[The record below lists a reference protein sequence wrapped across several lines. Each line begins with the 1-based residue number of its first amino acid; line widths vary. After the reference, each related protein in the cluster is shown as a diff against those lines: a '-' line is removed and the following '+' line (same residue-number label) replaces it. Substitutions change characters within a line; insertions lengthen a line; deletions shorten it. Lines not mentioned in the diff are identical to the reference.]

1 LKDNVSHGS
10 HIQSK
15 NYAYTYGFSTG
26 GPVGYFHT
34 NEKSTYGDLKLKN
47 GDTLLQ
53 EDNSNGIRYFIVNSN
68 GLLNHDGSLY
78 ISNTNGFIFE
88 DTTGLIRNAVTGVLI
103 IDPITSEALRVV
115 AHPDKYPLTTLKQY
129 IDYNRSYPNADGNL
143 LSAKPLFYDDQV
155 SVLNG
160 VPTTTT
166 QIQLFFSKAYAT
178 HFFHKW
184 ESYKA
189 QQNPS
194 GSSLPSENELDGRL
208 KIVIKDPVEDV
219 SIINPP
225 YLDYDEA
232 DNEYTHIPQTEEVW
246 NPEENPQ
253 VPFAISHYFNLMEAP
268 NCLGAVTI
276 TKPASEYVTIFPKHL
291 KPNKL
296 YTAIVNNLFDVNHN
310 GDFENTAGVDE
321 TREVHKFV
329 FKTSRYKDFKEQVE
343 SYNLERDFDGNLV
356 QREAIFKFEKS
367 FTQEEINACYT
378 TIFNWNSTGPQ
389 QQLIGFIQEV
399 IDTLTNAYQHPYDRV
414 FEGILGLK
422 PWDEPISTEVTT
434 IKDTNTGNAIA
445 LIIRNPE
452 PFNNPKFRKE
462 VIIDTIEVVIN
473 NESDSSYIVLFSK
486 DNSQA
491 ILMNSEK
498 SITENISLKFKYK
511 VYRDFS
517 PGDDA
522 VINYPVMTEVVLNV
536 DLLNN

>member
-1 LKDNVSHGS
+1 
-10 HIQSK
+10 
-15 NYAYTYGFSTG
+15 
-26 GPVGYFHT
+26 
-34 NEKSTYGDLKLKN
+34 
-47 GDTLLQ
+47 
-53 EDNSNGIRYFIVNSN
+53 
-68 GLLNHDGSLY
+68 
-78 ISNTNGFIFE
+78 
-88 DTTGLIRNAVTGVLI
+88 
-103 IDPITSEALRVV
+103 
-115 AHPDKYPLTTLKQY
+115 
-129 IDYNRSYPNADGNL
+129 
-143 LSAKPLFYDDQV
+143 
-155 SVLNG
+155 
-160 VPTTTT
+160 
-166 QIQLFFSKAYAT
+166 
-178 HFFHKW
+178 
-184 ESYKA
+184 
-189 QQNPS
+189 
-194 GSSLPSENELDGRL
+194 
-208 KIVIKDPVEDV
+208 
-219 SIINPP
+219 
-225 YLDYDEA
+225 
-232 DNEYTHIPQTEEVW
+232 
-246 NPEENPQ
+246 
-253 VPFAISHYFNLMEAP
+253 
-268 NCLGAVTI
+268 
-276 TKPASEYVTIFPKHL
+276 
-291 KPNKL
+291 
-296 YTAIVNNLFDVNHN
+296 
-310 GDFENTAGVDE
+310 
-321 TREVHKFV
+321 V